1 MNKLLVCF
9 ALILTVS
16 VVKSQALSENEIRK
30 NHVKVNLLAIPFADA
45 EIGYE
50 RYLNA
55 HSSIGISAW
64 KNLNKIPFNSNSS
77 YVEYVDLIQN
87 LRLRLQYRMYFG
99 KKSNQGFF
107 LEADMVALMR
117 EGIDRNNS
125 TEVFPSRP
133 SKKNFLYV
141 GLGIVTGLKKNIGKR
156 MFVEA
161 EAGVYRILNQQRGD
175 VYYDWDLS
183 VSRRLPIASVN
194 YGIKI

>member
-1 MNKLLVCF
+1 
-9 ALILTVS
+9 
-16 VVKSQALSENEIRK
+16 
-30 NHVKVNLLAIPFADA
+30 
-45 EIGYE
+45 
-50 RYLNA
+50 
-55 HSSIGISAW
+55 
-64 KNLNKIPFNSNSS
+64 
-77 YVEYVDLIQN
+77 
-87 LRLRLQYRMYFG
+87 MYFG